1 MLRLTLVRDRFFLPS
16 EVKGELSKAHNLCK
30 ESSVNSMH
38 LQTKVMKKRRE
49 FLRNLLVHTAYTTP
63 LITSFL
69 ATALVRAAS
78 CPGLG
83 DCGKSSWAMDM
94 M

>member
-1 MLRLTLVRDRFFLPS
+1 
-16 EVKGELSKAHNLCK
+16 
-30 ESSVNSMH
+30 VNSTH
-38 LQTKVMKKRRE
+38 LQTMVMKKRRE
-49 FLRNLLVHTAYTTP
+49 FLQNLLIHSVYTTP

-69 ATALVRAAS
+69 ATNLVRAAS